1 MELLWNLE
9 RNRTFTGQFSNA
21 QEYVEWSL
29 EETLKWMD
37 RYPHTPMYHSKEL
50 LLQVP
55 KAKKG
60 KNVIVHEEG
69 TNTREGMVRKKATD
83 VWGNPNR
90 KFRM

>member
-1 MELLWNLE
+1 MN
-9 RNRTFTGQFSNA
+9 SI
-21 QEYVEWSL
+21 
-29 EETLKWMD
+29 
-37 RYPHTPMYHSKEL
+37 SKTTKRIMRAENKQNMMRVML
-50 LLQVP
+50 NKLD
-55 KAKKG
+55 AWKKG

>member
-1 MELLWNLE
+1 MGRKKTRQSRKSSGSMN
-9 RNRTFTGQFSNA
+9 SI
-21 QEYVEWSL
+21 
-29 EETLKWMD
+29 
-37 RYPHTPMYHSKEL
+37 SKTTKRIMRAKNKQNMMRVML
-50 LLQVP
+50 NKLD
-55 KAKKG
+55 AWKKG

>member
-1 MELLWNLE
+1 MGRKKTRQSRKSSGSMN
-9 RNRTFTGQFSNA
+9 S
-21 QEYVEWSL
+21 VS
-29 EETLKWMD
+29 K
-37 RYPHTPMYHSKEL
+37 HTKRIMRADNKQDIMRVML
-50 LLQVP
+50 NKLD
-55 KAKKG
+55 AWKKG

>member
-1 MELLWNLE
+1 MGRKKTRQSRKSSGSMN
-9 RNRTFTGQFSNA
+9 SI
-21 QEYVEWSL
+21 
-29 EETLKWMD
+29 
-37 RYPHTPMYHSKEL
+37 SKTTKRIMRAENKQDMMRVML
-50 LLQVP
+50 NKLD
-55 KAKKG
+55 AWKKG

>member
-1 MELLWNLE
+1 MGRKKTRQSRKSSGSMN
-9 RNRTFTGQFSNA
+9 SI
-21 QEYVEWSL
+21 
-29 EETLKWMD
+29 
-37 RYPHTPMYHSKEL
+37 SKTTKIIMRAENKQNMMRVML
-50 LLQVP
+50 NKLD
-55 KAKKG
+55 AWKKG